1 MINIQILG
9 SGCTKCQKLADN
21 AAAAAR
27 ELGLEFTV
35 EKITDINRIAEFGVM
50 LTPGLAVD
58 GEVKSFGRLLS
69 ADQIRPLL
77 QG

>member
-1 MINIQILG
+1 MKNIQILG
-9 SGCTKCQKLADN
+9 SGCAKCQKLADN

-35 EKITDINRIAEFGVM
+35 EKITDINRIAEFGIM